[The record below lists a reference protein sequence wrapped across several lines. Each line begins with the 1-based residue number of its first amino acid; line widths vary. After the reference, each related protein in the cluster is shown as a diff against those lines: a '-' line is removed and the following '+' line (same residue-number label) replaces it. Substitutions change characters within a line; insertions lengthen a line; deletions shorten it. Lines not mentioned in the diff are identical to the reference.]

1 MQQSSTK
8 VNIYTS
14 CAVVFQWLQFSQ
26 RKAAQYKLGLHLN
39 QPPETYTNN

>member
-14 CAVVFQWLQFSQ
+14 CAVIFQWLQFSQ